1 MSSLRSPDRPVTD
14 RGGGDAILSPVFEVI
29 MDQQLALI
37 IDQETDTSVALF
49 GDGIRIAGAHGQTQQ
64 RTYVEQVQYW
74 SEFTTVWLW
83 HNDRLQSVRSQ
94 ERYWDVWLD
103 FFGYAER
110 FEEMAFESDI
120 ERARRI
126 ANIIDASPVKPWE
139 VDARAANAYKV
150 RLENRTHT
158 IGRKARHGR
167 RGKVLQA
174 ETRSERALSPK
185 SIANAIAVLSSFY
198 AKATTYPIYLGGVE
212 AMLFDRV
219 NPFSSVSRPKFEI
232 LFEREGMSADETNR
246 LLSAI
251 PADTVQ
257 GSMHLALLVSYALTG
272 RRNSEV
278 RTAKFGDFKV
288 DADGRVW
295 QTWRGKH
302 HVEGKRDEVAPDV
315 WQAITDY
322 LAAAGR
328 LETIQPDD
336 YVFVALSDRAK
347 RLGHSG
353 WEPGTKPISLSE
365 VNRIFQMYLRTA
377 KIKGK
382 YCIHSLRHGLAEQM
396 LEEGARIDEVQRQ
409 LGHRNVATTLIYTSR
424 KVEGMSDAVSRVGDK
439 IGAHRILKNH
449 EKAL

>member
-1 MSSLRSPDRPVTD
+1 MEEQLKLIVEQGEDYSVT
-14 RGGGDAILSPVFEVI
+14 
-29 MDQQLALI
+29 
-37 IDQETDTSVALF
+37 LF
-49 GDGIRIAGAHGQTQQ
+49 GDGVQVAGSNGQTQQ

-74 SEFTTVWLW
+74 AEFTVMWLW

-94 ERYWDVWLD
+94 ERYFDVWLD
-103 FFGYAER
+103 FFGYDPAGR
-110 FEEMAFESDI
+110 FEAMPFETDI

-126 ANIIDASPVKPWE
+126 ANVIDASPVKPWN

-150 RLENRTHT
+150 RLENRTHAVGKKQR
-158 IGRKARHGR
+158 IGK
-167 RGKVLQA
+167 RGKMLQA
-174 ETRSERALSPK
+174 NTKTDKALSPK
-185 SIANAIAVLSSFY
+185 SIANAIAVLSSYY
-198 AKATTYPIYLGGVE
+198 AKAATYPIYQGGVE

-219 NPFSSVSRPKFEI
+219 NPFAAVSRPKFEI
-232 LFEREGMSADETNR
+232 LFEREGMTPDETNR

-251 PADTVQ
+251 PTDTAQ
-257 GSMHLALLVSYALTG
+257 GAMHLALLMTYALTG

-288 DADGRVW
+288 DVDGRVW

-302 HVEGKRDEVAPDV
+302 HVEGKKDEVAPDV
-315 WQAITDY
+315 WEAITDY

-328 LETIQPDD
+328 LETMGDD
-336 YVFVALSDRAK
+336 EYIFTATSDRAK
-347 RLGHSG
+347 RLGHED
-353 WEPGTKPISLSE
+353 WAPGTSPLSISE
-365 VNRIFQMYLRTA
+365 VNRIFQMYLHKA

-409 LGHRNVATTLIYTSR
+409 LGHRNLATTLIYTSK
-424 KVEGMSDAVSRVGDK
+424 KVEGMSDAVNRVSDK

-449 EKAL
+449 RKAL